1 LAGPGRRVDA
11 RTDIIREGDR
21 PDDVRLVLEGFACR
35 YKILP
40 DGKRHIMAYLVP
52 GDLCDMHVFI
62 LKEMDH
68 SIGTLSAC
76 RVVEI
81 PRPRIL
87 EMLERPAIAQA
98 LWWAALVDEAA
109 LREWLVNI
117 GRRPAE
123 QRVGHL
129 LCELLMRLQMVGL
142 TNGNS
147 YELPI
152 IQSDVAETLGL
163 SVVHVNCSLRRT
175 VQPIQSAEGLPG
187 GRHGAPLLFP
197 STIAAASIP
206 AGRIWGMA
214 MRGLEEKSFLL
225 LLIAVTVAFVWI
237 LWPFS
242 GAILWGT
249 VLAIMFRP
257 MNRRILYTI
266 GQRPNVA
273 ALISLAVILFI
284 VVLPVVG
291 LGAALVREAVAMYK
305 QIEVGEFDVGLFFSR
320 IPETLPGW
328 AVGLLNY
335 FDLTDFADIQERISA
350 VLTQGGQVIA
360 AQALAIGQNTV
371 QLVVSFF
378 VMLYLLF
385 FLLRDG
391 DALAR
396 RSRDAVP
403 LDTGEQNALFR
414 RFALVIRAI
423 VKGSIVVALAQG
435 ALGGPIFWLLGI
447 QGSLLW
453 GAVMAVLA
461 LVPVVGAGL
470 IWVPASLYLLV
481 TGSIWQGIVLIVFG
495 ALVIS
500 MVDNVLRPILVGGET
515 KIPDYL
521 VLIAT
526 LGGIIIFGFNGLL
539 IGPVIASM
547 FLAVWDLFLE
557 HRLAIE
563 K

>member
-1 LAGPGRRVDA
+1 
-11 RTDIIREGDR
+11 
-21 PDDVRLVLEGFACR
+21 
-35 YKILP
+35 
-40 DGKRHIMAYLVP
+40 
-52 GDLCDMHVFI
+52 
-62 LKEMDH
+62 
-68 SIGTLSAC
+68 
-76 RVVEI
+76 
-81 PRPRIL
+81 
-87 EMLERPAIAQA
+87 
-98 LWWAALVDEAA
+98 
-109 LREWLVNI
+109 
-117 GRRPAE
+117 
-123 QRVGHL
+123 
-129 LCELLMRLQMVGL
+129 MR
-142 TNGNS
+142 
-147 YELPI
+147 
-152 IQSDVAETLGL
+152 D
-163 SVVHVNCSLRRT
+163 
-175 VQPIQSAEGLPG
+175 
-187 GRHGAPLLFP
+187 
-197 STIAAASIP
+197 
-206 AGRIWGMA
+206 
-214 MRGLEEKSFLL
+214 LEEKSFLL
-225 LLIAVTVAFVWI
+225 LLIVVTVAFVWI

-249 VLAIMFRP
+249 VLAIVFRSLY
-257 MNRRILYTI
+257 RRILHAT
-266 GQRPNVA
+266 GEKQNVA
-273 ALISLAVILFI
+273 ALVTMMIILFI

-291 LGAALVREAVAMYK
+291 LGTALVRQAVVTYK
-305 QIEVGEFDVGLFFSR
+305 RLEVGEFDAGRFLSHL
-320 IPETLPGW
+320 PETLPGW
-328 AVGLLNY
+328 AAGLLNY
-335 FDLTDFADIQERISA
+335 FNLTDLGAVQERISA
-350 VLTQGGQVIA
+350 LLTEGGQVIA

-396 RSRDAVP
+396 RIRDAVP

-423 VKGSIVVALAQG
+423 VKGSIVVALVQG
-435 ALGGPIFWLLGI
+435 ALGGLIFWLLGI